1 MRIVAIGGSGLIGTK
16 VVNRL
21 TGYGHEALAAS
32 RSTGVDAATGR
43 GVVEA
48 LTGAEVVVDVS
59 NSPSFEGA
67 AVLAIFENS
76 GRNLMRAEADGSRN
90 FSR

>member
-1 MRIVAIGGSGLIGTK
+1 VAVIGGIGLVRTK

-21 TGYGHEALAAS
+21 TERGHETLAAS
-32 RSTGVDAATGR
+32 LSTSVDAATGR
-43 GVVEA
+43 GLAEA

-59 NSPSFEGA
+59 NSSSFEDA
-67 AVLAIFENS
+67 AVLTFFEKS
-76 GRNLMRAEADGSRN
+76 GRNLMHAEADGSDN